1 MVTYGHSLVPG
12 DLFDDVKAGAA
23 NVATAV
29 RRDLAAKTVIAL
41 GVFYALVRG
50 QRWR

>member
-1 MVTYGHSLVPG
+1 MASG
-12 DLFDDVKAGAA
+12 DLLDDVKAGAA